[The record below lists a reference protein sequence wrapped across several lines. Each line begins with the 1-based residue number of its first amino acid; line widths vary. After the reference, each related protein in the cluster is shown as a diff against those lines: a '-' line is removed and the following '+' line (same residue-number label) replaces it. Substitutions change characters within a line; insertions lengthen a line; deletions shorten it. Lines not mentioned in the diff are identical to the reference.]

1 MDPATE
7 VNGVKVISITP
18 VHLPVPA
25 VLSTVELMP
34 SVHFANKL
42 ETFEDAQLETFE
54 DAHLKV
60 VKLLHIRE
68 GLERGNLGN
77 ARKKTFS
84 HNLINVLACLSAAVA
99 SNNFSNHFFI
109 SFVSNKSA
117 LVLKCY
123 QSQNSCFCQNN
134 MFLNWYV

>member
-7 VNGVKVISITP
+7 VNGVKVISIT
-18 VHLPVPA
+18 PVPA

-68 GLERGNLGN
+68 GLERCNLGN

-84 HNLINVLACLSAAVA
+84 HNPCLPVCCSR
-99 SNNFSNHFFI
+99 F
-109 SFVSNKSA
+109 K
-117 LVLKCY
+117 
-123 QSQNSCFCQNN
+123 
-134 MFLNWYV
+134 

>member
-34 SVHFANKL
+34 SVHFANK
-42 ETFEDAQLETFE
+42 LETFE

-99 SNNFSNHFFI
+99 SNNFSNYFFI